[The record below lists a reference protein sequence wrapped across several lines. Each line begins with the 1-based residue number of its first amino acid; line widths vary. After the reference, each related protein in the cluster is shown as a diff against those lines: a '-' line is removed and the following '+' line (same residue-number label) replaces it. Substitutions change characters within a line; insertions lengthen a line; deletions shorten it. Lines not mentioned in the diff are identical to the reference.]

1 MVSHPVQ
8 ITRNADRF
16 LPGTD
21 NKYVHCQLPAL
32 NLPQTAL
39 CNCQAGNI
47 RQKELQSEKDK
58 EQLII
63 NMERARQIIQ
73 HHNKEYKYHSD

>member
-8 ITRNADRF
+8 ITCNTGCF

-21 NKYVHCQLPAL
+21 NEHVHCQLPAF

-39 CNCQAGNI
+39 CNYQAGNI
-47 RQKELQSEKDK
+47 RQKELQSEKDE

-73 HHNKEYKYHSD
+73 HHNKKYKYHSD